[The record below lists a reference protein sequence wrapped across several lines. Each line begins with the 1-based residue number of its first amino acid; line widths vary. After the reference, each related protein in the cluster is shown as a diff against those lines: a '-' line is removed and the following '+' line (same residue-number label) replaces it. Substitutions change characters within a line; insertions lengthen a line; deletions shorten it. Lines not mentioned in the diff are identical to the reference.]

1 MAIANARQI
10 RLADQAAQAGEVL
23 MIKSLQDM
31 CRIRR
36 SFSPIEIDDYELQ
49 TPGSSSPML
58 LSEFLDYR
66 ARLLVIH
73 NMGDACAHCAVYAD
87 GLNGVL
93 PHLESIAEVL
103 LVAPMSPEALGEF
116 AASRSWRFALAS
128 TLGTSLAS
136 DLGFEGAPG
145 EPLPGVFVVE
155 RSGVR
160 LVVSARYVFNP
171 GDHFSPVWP
180 MLNLAGI
187 NLDGEDWQPKLSYS

>member
-128 TLGTSLAS
+128 TLGTSLARTWAS
-136 DLGFEGAPG
+136 KARQANHCRASTSSSAPASASSSRPDTFSIP
-145 EPLPGVFVVE
+145 ETT
-155 RSGVR
+155 
-160 LVVSARYVFNP
+160 SARF
-171 GDHFSPVWP
+171 GRC
-180 MLNLAGI
+180 
-187 NLDGEDWQPKLSYS
+187 